1 MNWTK
6 HGYGSLGALQL
17 SCIILAIVIIAIGF
31 LAIMSEN
38 KGLIVIFII
47 LSFLSALFVLGIAI
61 FCFISMRTRYW
72 KEYLGCNADY
82 KGLLSV
88 WNSIDTYLQIV
99 DQYFCGKNCPC
110 FFGPKTTKLYTA
122 NSTTAPYYHLWEK
135 YEINDDFIKRK
146 NIDNC
151 IDSIDENSENSKS
164 EIKELHEILK
174 EKYLS
179 QNAYF
184 NHTFNVDKFHK
195 YYKKIEKRFKCTGFC
210 SITYFNN
217 ETNTNQK
224 IVKYLFSDMTKEIPE
239 HFGCIGAIMDWFRKT
254 LIAFAIICCLL
265 FLALLI
271 LFIIGI
277 LLLLS
282 IDEGEKEKTTEGKE
296 EGELESKKDEEEKK
310 EEEIKEDNKIEEE
323 KKEEESKESE
333 FNLSQNSFKPTDDQI
348 NERDIKF
355 NPSLLRP

>member
-6 HGYGSLGALQL
+6 HSYGSLGGLEIA
-17 SCIILAIVIIAIGF
+17 CIVLAIVVIAIGF
-31 LAIMSEN
+31 LAILSEN

-47 LSFLSALFVLGIAI
+47 LSFLSALFVLGVGI

-82 KGLLSV
+82 KGFLSV

-110 FFGPKTTKLYTA
+110 FFGPKITKLYTA

-135 YEINDDFIKRK
+135 YEFNDNNIKRK

-151 IDSIDENSENSKS
+151 INSIDENSNDAKS

-184 NHTFNVDKFHK
+184 NHTFNIDKFHK
-195 YYKKIEKRFKCTGFC
+195 YYKKIENRFKCTGFC

-254 LIAFAIICCLL
+254 VIAFAIICCLL
-265 FLALLI
+265 FLVLLI
-271 LFIIGI
+271 LFILGI
-277 LLLLS
+277 LLLLG
-282 IDEGEKEKTTEGKE
+282 IDEAEKEKALEEKE
-296 EGELESKKDEEEKK
+296 EGLESKNDEEDRKDEEKNEDNKK
-310 EEEIKEDNKIEEE
+310 EEV
-323 KKEEESKESE
+323 KKERSKESE
-333 FNLSQNSFKPTDDQI
+333 FNVSQNSFKPTDDQI